1 MSPGQIAEQ
10 AIGLFIEYR
19 DVHGYDEARAR
30 VAAVAEVD
38 EGIQWAS
45 YALLPESDEEREGGG
60 SS

>member
-38 EGIQWAS
+38 EGIQWAT
-45 YALLPESDEEREGGG
+45 YELLPEPGEDQP
-60 SS
+60 